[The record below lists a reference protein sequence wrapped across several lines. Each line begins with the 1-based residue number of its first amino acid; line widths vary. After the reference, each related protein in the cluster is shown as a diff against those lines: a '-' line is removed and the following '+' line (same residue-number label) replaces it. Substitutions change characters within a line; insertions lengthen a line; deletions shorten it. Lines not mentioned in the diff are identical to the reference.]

1 MSGSGALKSALAVKD
16 NSPVKNTKN
25 TPDVSNA
32 VKKALAQA
40 EQNAKNAAA
49 NAAEFERQQQAL
61 REEMAMAG
69 AAGGLSQGSG
79 VGDSQGSG
87 VGYTPMEEEGGG
99 RRTRKHSTHSKH
111 RKHRKASKKNRKH
124 RKTTKTSYRR
134 HM

>member
-87 VGYTPMEEEGGG
+87 VGYSPMAEEGGS
-99 RRTRKHSTHSKH
+99 RRTRKHSKHSKH
-111 RKHRKASKKNRKH
+111 SKHRKASKKGNKH
-124 RKTTKTSYRR
+124 RKSSKTHRRR

>member
-1 MSGSGALKSALAVKD
+1 MSGSGALKSALAVKE

-25 TPDVSNA
+25 TPGVSNA

-49 NAAEFERQQQAL
+49 NAVEFERQQQAL
-61 REEMAMAG
+61 REEMAIAG
-69 AAGGLSQGSG
+69 AAGGLSQGSA

-87 VGYTPMEEEGGG
+87 VGNSPMVEEGGS
-99 RRTRKHSTHSKH
+99 RRTRKHSKHSKH
-111 RKHRKASKKNRKH
+111 SKKHRKY
-124 RKTTKTSYRR
+124 RKTTKTSRRR

>member
-1 MSGSGALKSALAVKD
+1 MSGSGPLTGILAVKD

-87 VGYTPMEEEGGG
+87 VGYSPMAEEGGS
-99 RRTRKHSTHSKH
+99 RRTRKHSKHSKH
-111 RKHRKASKKNRKH
+111 SKHRKASKKGNKH
-124 RKTTKTSYRR
+124 RKSSKTHRRR

>member
-1 MSGSGALKSALAVKD
+1 MSGSGPLTSILKEKR

-25 TPDVSNA
+25 TPGVSNA

-40 EQNAKNAAA
+40 EQNAANAAA

-69 AAGGLSQGSG
+69 AAGGLSQGSA

-87 VGYTPMEEEGGG
+87 VGYSPMEEEGGG
-99 RRTRKHSTHSKH
+99 RRTRKHSKH
-111 RKHRKASKKNRKH
+111 RKYRKANKKGNKH
-124 RKTTKTSYRR
+124 RKSSKTYCRR

>member
-1 MSGSGALKSALAVKD
+1 MSGSGPLTSILKQKQ

-25 TPDVSNA
+25 TPGVSNA
-32 VKKALAQA
+32 IKKALAQA
-40 EQNAKNAAA
+40 EQNAANAAA

-79 VGDSQGSG
+79 VGNSQGSG
-87 VGYTPMEEEGGG
+87 VGHTPMEEEGGG
-99 RRTRKHSTHSKH
+99 RRTRKHSKH
-111 RKHRKASKKNRKH
+111 RKHSKTGKKGNKH
-124 RKTTKTSYRR
+124 RKSSKTHRRR

>member
-1 MSGSGALKSALAVKD
+1 MSGSGALKSALAVKE

-25 TPDVSNA
+25 TPGVSNA

-69 AAGGLSQGSG
+69 AAGGLSQGSA
-79 VGDSQGSG
+79 VGDSQGSA
-87 VGYTPMEEEGGG
+87 VGYSPMVEEGGG
-99 RRTRKHSTHSKH
+99 RRTRKHSKNP
-111 RKHRKASKKNRKH
+111 KASKKHRKH
-124 RKTTKTSYRR
+124 RKTTKTSRR
-134 HM
+134 RYM

>member
-1 MSGSGALKSALAVKD
+1 MSGSGTLTSILKQKQ

-25 TPDVSNA
+25 TPGVSNA

-40 EQNAKNAAA
+40 EQNAANAAA

-79 VGDSQGSG
+79 VGNSQGSG
-87 VGYTPMEEEGGG
+87 VGHTPMEEEGGG
-99 RRTRKHSTHSKH
+99 RRTRKHSKH
-111 RKHRKASKKNRKH
+111 RKHSKTGKKGNKH
-124 RKTTKTSYRR
+124 RKSSKTHRRR

>member
-1 MSGSGALKSALAVKD
+1 MSGSGPLTSILKEKR
-16 NSPVKNTKN
+16 NSSVKNTKN
-25 TPDVSNA
+25 TPSVSNA

-40 EQNAKNAAA
+40 EQNAANAAA

-79 VGDSQGSG
+79 VGNSQGSG
-87 VGYTPMEEEGGG
+87 VGYTPMAEEGGG
-99 RRTRKHSTHSKH
+99 RRSRKHSKH
-111 RKHRKASKKNRKH
+111 RKTGKKGNKH
-124 RKTTKTSYRR
+124 RKTTKTHRRR

>member
-16 NSPVKNTKN
+16 NSLVKNTKN
-25 TPDVSNA
+25 TPGVSNA

-87 VGYTPMEEEGGG
+87 VGYTSMVEEGGR
-99 RRTRKHSTHSKH
+99 RRTRKHSKH

-124 RKTTKTSYRR
+124 RKTGKTRR
-134 HM
+134 RRYM

>member
-1 MSGSGALKSALAVKD
+1 MSGSGALKSALAVKE

-25 TPDVSNA
+25 TPGVSNA

-61 REEMAMAG
+61 REEMAIAG
-69 AAGGLSQGSG
+69 AAGGLSQGSA

-87 VGYTPMEEEGGG
+87 VGNSPMAEEGGG
-99 RRTRKHSTHSKH
+99 RRTRKYSKHSKKHSKKH
-111 RKHRKASKKNRKH
+111 RKY
-124 RKTTKTSYRR
+124 RKTTKTSRRR